1 MALFSNDL
9 SKEPVFDGIGYEP
22 SFFSRKS
29 MVSTKTDYS
38 KKKYNDTNKDTRKKI
53 LVLCTEQR
61 YMTMKNGK
69 KILYR

>member
-22 SFFSRKS
+22 SFFSRKA

-38 KKKYNDTNKDTRKKI
+38 KKSTTTPTRIPEKRSSFSVQNNAI
-53 LVLCTEQR
+53 
-61 YMTMKNGK
+61 
-69 KILYR
+69 